1 MHFII
6 KAMVGIATFTCI
18 SLLRP
23 WFGIATFICISLLRS
38 WFLHLRYL
46 LMAKKSESVS
56 RIERVKVE
64 NLQVLKIMSDRNVI
78 IVKGAVPGAKNSYII
93 IEK

>member
-1 MHFII
+1 
-6 KAMVGIATFTCI
+6 
-18 SLLRP
+18 
-23 WFGIATFICISLLRS
+23 
-38 WFLHLRYL
+38 
-46 LMAKKSESVS
+46 MAGQMGN
-56 RIERVKVE
+56 ERVKVE